1 MKKLA
6 FFLLLI
12 TISVKA
18 EVIKEIDFN
27 RPDLRPLFAFS
38 EGEEL
43 TPSKVKR
50 TIINLYNTGLF
61 YNVKITTENTSNGL
75 KVKIITTPAKYFGK
89 LKTEG
94 KIGIKKRRLKKLF
107 RELYPYK
114 EKYRKEIFDDFLT
127 LLTEKF
133 RELGFPDTEI
143 EYELKEEGKFVNP
156 TLKINCGKPLVV
168 AKITVNNKKLY
179 KKFVKIKEGDVYNK
193 ELFVHGIKKL
203 RNYLKQK
210 HFLNSDIKYTEK
222 IEGKKVYLTVKIDK
236 GKKFSLTTKNL
247 EIDKEEMENIC
258 VFLKNG
264 KLDDLTKKITEKN
277 LYFEALKKG
286 YSDPQIKLEITNDN
300 LYCEIVK
307 PKKQEIAS
315 IVINSKIPIPF
326 QAKYKYFNKLTKS
339 KIYGEIS
346 DYLKKQGYLTPSV
359 KFSYSPE
366 TKTLTVNV
374 KEGPKFVFGEI
385 TVQSPI
391 QISKTFLSHT
401 IKENQPFDKEKLLAV
416 IPELR
421 AYLLVE
427 GYYNPQVRIRI
438 GKAEKNRIPVIISI
452 SPGEKIVLKDI
463 VIIGNKKVSNEKI
476 IKMSPFKIGDYLSL
490 NEIEEFKNN
499 LEMSGLFDKIETK
512 LVENKKNS
520 GVLLVKLR
528 ESRFYSFSYAFGI
541 NSDESLRFTAK
552 VKKKYLFNTFLTG
565 TTIFRVSAKRV
576 QGYFT
581 VSGEKH
587 FLSSVYFTVEDKDD
601 YKFSRYGFSL
611 SYSTNLFS
619 NIKFVESLEF
629 TKNNLTNLNVPIEEI
644 DKDLHPDYT
653 IGLRTNLLWDRRDNV
668 LFPTKGFFVNTSV
681 FPAYVLNDD
690 EFFLKAKVKAGFY
703 FGNFE
708 ITQTIGKIFTRNGYE
723 IPLPQRFFAGGSTDI
738 RIASFEKAGPMFST
752 GVPQGGNF
760 LFVFSAEYKYHLG
773 DIYYLTLFTDIGNVW
788 QDSSDFSFD
797 SAIKDAGVGLLV
809 KTPVGPIKIQ
819 LATNLD
825 KGSYPSRYKLVF
837 TMGATF

>member
-1 MKKLA
+1 MKRLA
-6 FFLLLI
+6 VFLLLI
-12 TISVKA
+12 TVSVHA
-18 EVIKEIDFN
+18 EIIKEIDFN
-27 RPDLRPLFAFS
+27 RSDLHPLLAFS
-38 EGEEL
+38 EGENL

-50 TIINLYNTGLF
+50 TITNLYKTGLF
-61 YNVKITTENTSNGL
+61 FNVKVSAYKIPGGL
-75 KVKIITTPAKYFGK
+75 KVVITTQPAKYFGK
-89 LKTEG
+89 IKTEG

-107 RELYPYK
+107 KELYPYK
-114 EKYRKEIFDDFLT
+114 EHFRKEIFNDFLNS
-127 LLTEKF
+127 LTEKF
-133 RELGFPDTEI
+133 KELGFPDI
-143 EYELKEEGKFVNP
+143 KVEYKLNESGKFIDPV
-156 TLKINCGKPLVV
+156 LQINCGKPLVV
-168 AKITVNNKKLY
+168 AKIKVNDRKLY
-179 KKFVKIKEGDVYNK
+179 KKFVKIREGDIYNK

-203 RNYLKQK
+203 KNFLRQK
-210 HFLNSDIKYTEK
+210 HFLNSKVDFSER
-222 IEGKKVYLTVKIDK
+222 IEGKKVFLTINIDK
-236 GKKFSLTTKNL
+236 GRKFSLTTKNL
-247 EIDKEEMENIC
+247 EINKEEIENIC

-286 YSDPQIKLEITNDN
+286 YSDPEIKLEITNDN

-307 PKKQEIAS
+307 PKKEEITS
-315 IVINSKIPIPF
+315 IVLNSNIKIPF
-326 QAKYKYFNKLTKS
+326 ESKYKYYNKLTKS

-346 DYLKKQGYLTPSV
+346 NYLKKEGYLTPSV

-366 TKTLTVNV
+366 TGVLTVNV
-374 KEGPKFVFGEI
+374 KEGPKYLFGKI
-385 TVQSPI
+385 TVDSPVE
-391 QISKTFLSHT
+391 ISSTFLSHT
-401 IKENQPFDKEKLLAV
+401 VKENMPFDKEKLLAI

-421 AYLLVE
+421 AYLLVQ
-427 GYYNPQVRIRI
+427 GYYNPQVKVRV
-438 GKAEKNRIPVIISI
+438 GKAENNKIPVIISI
-452 SPGEKIVLKDI
+452 IPGKKVILKDI
-463 VIIGNKKVSNEKI
+463 VIVGNKKVSDQKI
-476 IKMSPFKIGDYLSL
+476 IKMAPFKTGEYLSL
-490 NEIEEFKNN
+490 NEIEEFRNN
-499 LEMSGLFDKIETK
+499 LEMSGLFDKIETE
-512 LVENKKNS
+512 LVESDNS
-520 GVLLVKLR
+520 GVLLVKVR
-528 ESRFYSFSYAFGI
+528 ESRLYSFSYAVGI

-611 SYSTNLFS
+611 SYSINLFS

-653 IGLRTNLLWDRRDNV
+653 AGLRTNLLWDKRDNV
-668 LFPTKGFFVNTSV
+668 LFPTKGFFGNTSL

-703 FGNFE
+703 FGNLE
-708 ITQTIGKIFTRNGYE
+708 IIQTIGKIFTKNGYR

-752 GVPQGGNF
+752 GVPEGGNF
-760 LFVFSAEYKYHLG
+760 LFVFTAEYKYHLG
-773 DIYYLTLFTDIGNVW
+773 DIYYLTFFTDIGNVW
-788 QDSSDFSFD
+788 KDSSDFSLD
-797 SAIKDAGVGLLV
+797 SAIKDAGIGFLV